1 MAIKDDILKESRKL
15 KDMTFKQKSEYIWE
29 YYKIQI
35 LVCICVIVG
44 IVFTVTELK
53 NNSKP
58 VFLDAVLINSD
69 TAYFSPDTIQ
79 DDFVQYAGINLDTYN
94 ISIDD
99 SMVINVNGTDEI
111 SIANLEKLLALY
123 ASGTTDVVIGTTDV
137 LDRYGELGAHKNL
150 ETILSKKCLNTLS
163 DNGYE
168 FYYTALKSTSVDNN
182 GNSIEEKGEPFI
194 AGIYL
199 DNSDYLSK
207 LGGYGAYSS
216 QLKSGKRVIFTIAET
231 AVNIDNAVM
240 FLNMI
245 TGVE

>member
-1 MAIKDDILKESRKL
+1 ML
-15 KDMTFKQKSEYIWE
+15 F
-29 YYKIQI
+29 
-35 LVCICVIVG
+35 
-44 IVFTVTELK
+44 
-53 NNSKP
+53 
-58 VFLDAVLINSD
+58 
-69 TAYFSPDTIQ
+69 
-79 DDFVQYAGINLDTYN
+79 
-94 ISIDD
+94 
-99 SMVINVNGTDEI
+99 
-111 SIANLEKLLALY
+111 
-123 ASGTTDVVIGTTDV
+123 
-137 LDRYGELGAHKNL
+137 
-150 ETILSKKCLNTLS
+150 NTLS

-168 FYYTALKSTSVDNN
+168 FYYTALKNTSVDNN

-245 TGVE
+245 TGVCC